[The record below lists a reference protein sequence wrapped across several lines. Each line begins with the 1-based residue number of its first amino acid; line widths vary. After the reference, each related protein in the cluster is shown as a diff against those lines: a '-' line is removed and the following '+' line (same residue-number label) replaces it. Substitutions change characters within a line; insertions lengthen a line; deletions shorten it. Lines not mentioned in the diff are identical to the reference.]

1 MDSWHKKGRKKHL
14 NRQQNLNLNHV
25 SAKMYGN
32 MKYKELYFFRIY
44 KSTIVYFDI
53 SKNKK
58 KCYPTTG
65 SVYSTRRSCKKSKTI
80 ASYR

>member
-1 MDSWHKKGRKKHL
+1 M
-14 NRQQNLNLNHV
+14 NRQQNINLNHV

-32 MKYKELYFFRIY
+32 MKYREFYFFRIY

-53 SKNKK
+53 SKKTTT